1 VRLSPRA
8 LALRIETLTE
18 SLRGDG
24 DLTARHSALDTS
36 PVEIGFRI
44 EAPGGRA
51 GHDMSFRYS
60 EVYEQADGADWVLV
74 GYVYLMASQ
83 TGLGQREYHWHPL
96 GWSLGDPIHHAHC
109 RGRGSDARGHFRSHR
124 VLLEEA
130 RAEFLV
136 IYAVGD
142 GVDCADLYPL
152 GMPRV

>member
-1 VRLSPRA
+1 VRLSPHA
-8 LALRIETLTE
+8 LELRIETLPE

-24 DLTARHSALDTS
+24 DLTARHSALGMS
-36 PVEIGFRI
+36 PLEIDFRI

-60 EVYEQADGADWVLV
+60 EVYEQADGAGWVLV
-74 GYVYLMASQ
+74 GYVYLMVSQ
-83 TGLGQREYHWHPL
+83 TGLGQLEYHWHPL
-96 GWSLGDPIHHAHC
+96 GWSRGDPIHHAHC
-109 RGRGSDARGHFRSHR
+109 RGRGSDARGPFRSHR
-124 VLLEEA
+124 ILLEEA

-152 GMPRV
+152 GKPRT

>member
-1 VRLSPRA
+1 MRLSPRA
-8 LALRIETLTE
+8 LEQRIDTLTE

-24 DLTARHSALDTS
+24 DLTVRHSALGTS
-36 PVEIGFRI
+36 PAEIDFRI

-51 GHDMSFRYS
+51 GHDMTFRYS
-60 EVYEQADGADWVLV
+60 EVYERADGADWDLV

-96 GWSLGDPIHHAHC
+96 GWSRGDPIHHAHC
-109 RGRGSDARGHFRSHR
+109 RARGGDARGHFRSHR
-124 VLLEEA
+124 ILLEEA

-136 IYAVGD
+136 DYAVGD

-152 GMPRV
+152 GMPRA